1 MAPMNRRKVLQL
13 LGSAPLAAG
22 FVWTEAEAFE
32 AQRRTQQARRGAAK
46 GGGAGLQAP
55 RFKPQFFTAAEF
67 ATVVLLAE
75 TIIPKD
81 ERSGGATDAGV
92 PEFIDFMMVDQPARQ
107 VPMRGGLAWLNQE
120 CNSRFNK
127 TFVAAAAAERAQVL
141 DEISGLEPARPDQ
154 SHGLAF
160 FRSFRDLTSTG
171 FWTSKM
177 GMEDLQFMG
186 NVFVQEWNGCPE
198 AALKKLGLT
207 TE

>member
-1 MAPMNRRKVLQL
+1 MNRRAVLQL

-22 FVWTEAEAFE
+22 FVWTEAEVFE
-32 AQRRTQQARRGAAK
+32 AQRRTQQARRPAA
-46 GGGAGLQAP
+46 P
-55 RFKPQFFTAAEF
+55 TFKPKFFTAREY

-107 VPMRGGLAWLNQE
+107 VPMRGGLAWLDQE
-120 CNSRFNK
+120 CNARFNK
-127 TFVAAAAAERAQVL
+127 TFVAATDVERRQVL

-160 FRSFRDLTSTG
+160 FRSFRDLTATG
-171 FWTSKM
+171 FWTSKI
-177 GMEDLQFMG
+177 GMEDLQFTG
-186 NVFVQEWNGCPE
+186 NVYVPEWNGCPE
-198 AALKKLGLT
+198 EALKKLGLMP
-207 TE
+207 E

>member
-1 MAPMNRRKVLQL
+1 MTSMNRRAVLQL

-22 FVWTEAEAFE
+22 FVWTEAEALE
-32 AQRRTQQARRGAAK
+32 AQRRTQQARRPAAP
-46 GGGAGLQAP
+46 A
-55 RFKPQFFTAAEF
+55 FKPQFFTAQEF

-81 ERSGGATDAGV
+81 ERSGGATEAGV

-107 VPMRGGLAWLNQE
+107 VPMRGGLAWLDQE
-120 CNSRFNK
+120 CNGRFNK
-127 TFVAAAAAERAQVL
+127 SFTAATEAERAQVL

-160 FRSFRDLTSTG
+160 FRSFRDLTATG

-177 GMEDLQFMG
+177 GMEDLKFMG
-186 NVFVQEWNGCPE
+186 NVFVPEWNGCPPE
-198 AALKKLGLT
+198 ALRKLGLPV
-207 TE
+207 E